1 MTGLSCIQGIY
12 LPGYVDRAWS
22 YYNVEHFSYFYV
34 YKYNQTENCSYQVN
48 ALITGTLKT
57 I

>member
-48 ALITGTLKT
+48 VLITGTLKT